1 MATDAPAPV
10 NDLHDR
16 WGQALA
22 ELRLRMSQATFDTWL
37 RGSYPL
43 RLDDGALLTVYVR
56 HAYAVDW
63 LQHRLQTLIEGA
75 VERAFGQR
83 LAVEFTAVR
92 PADAVGAGFKPATI
106 DPPEEIMEAVREERV
121 TVREDGAPLA
131 WTDFYIKL
139 KVAFRRRALREL
151 KGAPLSTFLCLALHV
166 DRDGVAYPGIQT
178 IMKETGYSRSVVCN
192 ALAELVRLG
201 LVTKRS
207 AQRGTDEYV
216 LNGYAWFGQQPAP
229 AFWEERS

>member
-1 MATDAPAPV
+1 V
-10 NDLHDR
+10 NPGDLQNR

-37 RGSYPL
+37 RGSYPVDL
-43 RLDDGALLTVYVR
+43 AGDRLTIYVR
-56 HAYAVDW
+56 HAYAADW
-63 LQHRLQTLIEGA
+63 LQHRLRDLVEGA

-92 PADAVGAGFKPATI
+92 PAEAVAPAAPG
-106 DPPEEIMEAVREERV
+106 PPEEIMEAVREERV

-166 DRDGVAYPGIQT
+166 DRDGVAYPGVQT
-178 IMKETGYSRSVVCN
+178 IMQETGYSRSVVCN